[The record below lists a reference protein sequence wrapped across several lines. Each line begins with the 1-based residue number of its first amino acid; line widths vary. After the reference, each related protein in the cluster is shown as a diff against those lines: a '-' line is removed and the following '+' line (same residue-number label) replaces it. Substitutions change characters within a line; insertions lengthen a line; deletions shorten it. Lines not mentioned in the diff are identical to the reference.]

1 MNENETIILTPVY
14 DEDNAPYIYPD
25 GNDLKPYQRRQFLV
39 WGMEALE
46 RQLWASAR
54 SGWQDYSSP
63 EFQSYLKMIRT
74 IRDNLDDKLAYDN
87 SKVLYDEMLE
97 KASMMS

>member
-25 GNDLKPYQRRQFLV
+25 GFDLKPYQRRQFLV

-54 SGWQDYSSP
+54 NGWHESSSP
-63 EFQSYLKMIRT
+63 EFQSYLKMIRA
-74 IRDNLDDKLAYDN
+74 IRGSMEDKLMIDN
-87 SKVLYDEMLE
+87 TKILYDEMLE